1 MTDFKELKAKLD
13 AKGKELQKLYDDYSN
28 REYELSREYVIKA
41 KNETVT
47 NDELTEIEDEIE
59 YLCEEMDI
67 TNEKID
73 LITETLRLIHA
84 VEENIIDLET
94 LQLI

>member
-28 REYELSREYVIKA
+28 IEYDLSKDYTIKA
-41 KNETVT
+41 RDNTVT
-47 NDELTEIEDEIE
+47 DDELAELEDEIE
-59 YLCEEMDI
+59 YYCEEMDI

-73 LITETLRLIHA
+73 LITETLRLIYA

>member
-1 MTDFKELKAKLD
+1 MVDFKELKVKLD

-28 REYELSREYVIKA
+28 REHELSREYVIKA
-41 KNETVT
+41 KDETVT
-47 NDELTEIEDEIE
+47 NDELTEFEDEIE
-59 YLCEEMDI
+59 YFCEEMDI
-67 TNEKID
+67 TNEKIE
-73 LITETLRLIHA
+73 LITETLRMIVA